1 MTPQTLPT
9 AAEKALAD
17 KDRQWRR
24 YRAQKKA
31 QIEQLFAEPVYGE
44 RLRKFNATLGHF
56 GIEHADLMVAY
67 VASCAKNWLR
77 TAPEDIRFCALQMV
91 SHRVQRIR
99 ARAGLVVFDDPL
111 EGEPDDVFR
120 LCKRE
125 LML

>member
-9 AAEKALAD
+9 AAKKALAD

-31 QIEQLFAEPVYGE
+31 EIEQLLGNSEH
-44 RLRKFNATLGHF
+44 LRKFQATLNHF
-56 GIEHADLMVAY
+56 SIEDADRMVAY
-67 VASCAKNWLR
+67 VQDECRKWLR
-77 TAPEDIRFCALQMV
+77 TAPEDIRFAALQMV

-99 ARAGLVVFDDPL
+99 ARAGLAVFDDPL

-125 LML
+125 LMP